1 MWLKIFGEIFAGL
14 KRLTDALRCKYQV
27 MGLKCISSSVVRVD
41 LNPSLKLM
49 QHVLIYL
56 YYF

>member
-27 MGLKCISSSVVRVD
+27 MDLKCISSSVVRVD